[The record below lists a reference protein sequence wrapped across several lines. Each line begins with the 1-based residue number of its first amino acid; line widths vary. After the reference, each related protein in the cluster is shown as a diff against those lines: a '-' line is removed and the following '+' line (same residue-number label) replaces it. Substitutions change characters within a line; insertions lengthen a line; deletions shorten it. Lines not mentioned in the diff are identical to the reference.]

1 MFLIC
6 KEIKLAIFLVFLKF
20 WDASNF
26 LFVFCEEKKT
36 EKNIAKICQTVG
48 EKKKGGIL
56 IKILTNKLA
65 KKIVSLPFVER
76 KKNILER
83 HK

>member
-20 WDASNF
+20 WDASNS

-36 EKNIAKICQTVG
+36 EKNIAKNCQTVG
-48 EKKKGGIL
+48 EKKKKSFGA
-56 IKILTNKLA
+56 T
-65 KKIVSLPFVER
+65 
-76 KKNILER
+76 
-83 HK
+83 